1 MPRSVIAVK
10 TIAVKPAA
18 GPDTEIL
25 ELLKIPTTKPPT
37 IPAIT
42 PDNGGAPDANA
53 IPKHKGSATK
63 NTTSPEGKFSFIP
76 PIKDVFFIL

>member
-1 MPRSVIAVK
+1 MAVK

-18 GPDTEIL
+18 GPETEML
-25 ELLKIPTTKPPT
+25 ELLKYPTTKPPT

-53 IPKHKGSATK
+53 IPKHNGNATK
-63 NTTSPEGKFSFIP
+63 NTTKPDGKFSLIP
-76 PIKDVFFIL
+76 PINEVAFFINK